1 MSNVD
6 NQGCG
11 CLILVLFVASLIW
24 LIGTLAFWVINIFAS
39 IGTTFIFFIDYLA
52 YAFTGI
58 GINNPAIGWL
68 LLGFLLGGTVGLVQ
82 GLKRTRHSSYVYVVY
97 VIAAIL
103 FLLLQTVA
111 YSKWQSQFD
120 LSVFEKITLQET
132 FTSPHHWTLAE
143 GAAFKEESLLQISP
157 QEKNLSWSS
166 WGGQTFSD
174 MDFSADVQKNNGSDH
189 LYFGLIAR
197 LHEGKNPS
205 FYYLQINGNGS
216 VVMGKYVDNQWN
228 DKVGPKEI
236 DSVNTWNSQNHLR
249 VVCQG
254 HLMMGFVNDQ
264 LVGIFRD
271 TSYDSGKIALQTSR
285 NSESSVVVNFDNVV
299 VKEKAL

>member
-1 MSNVD
+1 MNNVD

-11 CLILVLFVASLIW
+11 CLMLVLFIASLIW
-24 LIGTLAFWVINIFAS
+24 MIGTLAFWVVNIFAS
-39 IGTTFIFFIDYLA
+39 VGTTVIFLIDYLA
-52 YAFTGI
+52 HAFTGI

-82 GLKRTRHSSYVYVVY
+82 GLKRTRHSSYVYIVY
-97 VIAAIL
+97 VVATIL
-103 FLLLQTVA
+103 FFLLQSVA

-120 LSVFEKITLQET
+120 FSVFEEVTLQEN
-132 FTSPHHWTLAE
+132 FTSPHYWALAE
-143 GAAFKEESLLQISP
+143 GADFKHESLLQSSSA
-157 QEKNLSWSS
+157 QKNVSWSS

-174 MDFSADVQKNNGSDH
+174 MDFAADVQKMNGSDQ

-197 LHEGKNPS
+197 LNEGKNPS

-236 DSVNTWNSQNHLR
+236 DSVNTWNSQNRLR
-249 VVCQG
+249 FVCQG
-254 HLMMGFVNDQ
+254 HLIIGFVNDQ

-271 TSYDSGKIALQTSR
+271 TFFDSGKIALQTSR
-285 NSESSVVVNFDNVV
+285 SDESSVVVNFDNVV
-299 VKEKAL
+299 VKEKVP